1 MSRRTVIV
9 GLLVAVLIAAV
20 AAVSLPM
27 APSARQDATTPIAP
41 ARPESS
47 SRDFAPSTT
56 QTPGN
61 PPSPLS
67 GDERAALA
75 DSVSTAVSG
84 HAPGS
89 KVGLAV
95 YDRLAESVVA
105 EINADEQFYTAS
117 VVKLLI
123 VTDSLRDAGWA
134 LPRGQHRE
142 NLVALLSRSADW
154 VASSLWAAGGGPV
167 IVTETAELIG
177 LEATVPPRIAR
188 QWEMTRTTPRDV
200 LAVYD
205 YLTTG
210 MPEAAREFV
219 LNALGEATR
228 VAADG
233 FDQFFGIPAALPD
246 SEWAIKQGWMRVD
259 NGIVLNTT
267 GTVGPRGRYHVVLLT
282 LQPPGTSFATARS
295 AVTAGVAALAPALTE
310 AAG

>member
-27 APSARQDATTPIAP
+27 AASDRDDAVTPTAP
-41 ARPESS
+41 ARPEPSS
-47 SRDFAPSTT
+47 HGSAPSTT
-56 QTPGN
+56 QTPDN

-75 DSVSTAVSG
+75 ESVSTAVSR

-95 YDRLAESVVA
+95 YDRLAQSIVA
-105 EINADEQFYTAS
+105 EVNADEQFYTAS
-117 VVKLLI
+117 VAKLLI

-134 LPRGQHRE
+134 LPHGQRRD

-177 LEATVPPRIAR
+177 LEATTPPRIAR
-188 QWEMTRTTPRDV
+188 QWEMTRTTPLDV

-205 YLTTG
+205 YLSTG
-210 MPEAAREFV
+210 MPEAAGEFV
-219 LNALGEATR
+219 LNALSEATR

-267 GTVGPRGRYHVVLLT
+267 GTVGLRGRYHVVLLT
-282 LQPPGTSFATARS
+282 LQPPSTSFATARA

-310 AAG
+310 EAG